1 MMFSP
6 MYLNYCLR
14 LHFEKIYIPCT
25 TQAMTKT
32 QEHTTSTIWLSET
45 FRKIKAIIAIIQF
58 IMATFRIVDLFILSL
73 AIPFFNTRY

>member
-1 MMFSP
+1 
-6 MYLNYCLR
+6 
-14 LHFEKIYIPCT
+14 
-25 TQAMTKT
+25 MTKT